1 MDISDVV
8 RVYQWRVR
16 RLTMCAMWQRKG
28 RAARNLMLRA
38 IFVLFVESKYFLKN
52 QTASRASKHV
62 AGINNSPSRKRARVD
77 GSAVIDRQIDNAA
90 GEIEAVPAQEGNGPG
105 PTGSLEEL
113 FANRRRAYIE
123 YQVALRRQPQTKREA
138 KELDPA
144 LHDLIN
150 AREMG
155 FTCRLQPAGIYFEE
169 DRLPGKSLRFIRT
182 YFTLANRLFR
192 GIASDH
198 NMCRPG
204 GCTRCSPLP
213 PSLCCDMNFPELVD
227 IVFGPPPP
235 VSRPRI
241 PSPAPGVS
249 STSYPHPSD
258 AAASSIQATLP
269 TGQGNVQTKQMKTR
283 INPYI
288 STDKDKQL
296 RTALTR
302 WRQQQTIDT
311 HGHAIL
317 KAVGSALVLPNG
329 VMDRIV
335 DCAHYGVLGSI
346 QDLRREIQWSRVD
359 EFGEQVLELKK
370 KIATPPLSVQRI
382 PPMPRAPRQPLG
394 VNNRLL
400 NNVSVVT
407 ELSSLLF

>member
-1 MDISDVV
+1 
-8 RVYQWRVR
+8 
-16 RLTMCAMWQRKG
+16 
-28 RAARNLMLRA
+28 
-38 IFVLFVESKYFLKN
+38 
-52 QTASRASKHV
+52 
-62 AGINNSPSRKRARVD
+62 
-77 GSAVIDRQIDNAA
+77 
-90 GEIEAVPAQEGNGPG
+90 
-105 PTGSLEEL
+105 
-113 FANRRRAYIE
+113 
-123 YQVALRRQPQTKREA
+123 
-138 KELDPA
+138 
-144 LHDLIN
+144 
-150 AREMG
+150 
-155 FTCRLQPAGIYFEE
+155 
-169 DRLPGKSLRFIRT
+169 
-182 YFTLANRLFR
+182 
-192 GIASDH
+192 
-198 NMCRPG
+198 MCRPG

-227 IVFGPPPP
+227 IVFGPPPL

-249 STSYPHPSD
+249 STSYPPPPD

-269 TGQGNVQTKQMKTR
+269 TGHGNVQAKQTKTR

-288 STDKDKQL
+288 STDNDKQL

-335 DCAHYGVLGSI
+335 DCAHYGVLGSM

-359 EFGEQVLELKK
+359 EFGEQVLELIK
-370 KIATPPLSVQRI
+370 KIAPPPLSVQHVS
-382 PPMPRAPRQPLG
+382 PMPGAPRQPLG

-400 NNVSVVT
+400 NNVSIVT